1 MINLSSF
8 LHASDKVDNEPNMAT
23 RNNGTWEVSEPIYPK
38 SARYNITEIFKGH
51 CLHWDTTMKWLLQGS
66 TPLGFLHIAKKKW
79 LHILQWESP
88 LCAVVLGGKKERE
101 KKERDGPLLTWAPSS
116 ITHRN
121 VELLP
126 RLGKKST
133 SLKGDRM
140 SAWKKVQIEKCFRF
154 QTKCLVG
161 KKGGVV

>member
-101 KKERDGPLLTWAPSS
+101 KKNEMVPCWPGLQAQSLIEMWSYYLDWEKSRLVWKETGC
-116 ITHRN
+116 
-121 VELLP
+121 
-126 RLGKKST
+126 RLGKRFRLKSA
-133 SLKGDRM
+133 SGFKPN
-140 SAWKKVQIEKCFRF
+140 V
-154 QTKCLVG
+154 
-161 KKGGVV
+161 

>member
-8 LHASDKVDNEPNMAT
+8 FHASTEVDNEPNMAT

-38 SARYNITEIFKGH
+38 SARYNITEIFRGH
-51 CLHWDTTMKWLLQGS
+51 CLHWNTTMKWLLQGS

-88 LCAVVLGGKKERE
+88 LCSVVLGKKKKGGKKKKEMVPCWPGLQAQSLIEMWSYYLDWE
-101 KKERDGPLLTWAPSS
+101 KKM
-116 ITHRN
+116 
-121 VELLP
+121 
-126 RLGKKST
+126 ST

-140 SAWKKVQIEKCFRF
+140 SAEKRVKIKKVLQVSNQMF
-154 QTKCLVG
+154 G
-161 KKGGVV
+161 